1 MKDPDITGSLMKEK
15 VKETKK
21 STAMTDRKIV
31 ELSVTDTIRA
41 KVIEKEWLLR
51 TLMKEEDIDRGEM
64 SPAEEYTEITQ
75 ETSPE
80 IHQERDQE
88 GKSTETNQGTAL
100 ETDIDKEDTLKEAV
114 AKTVEKETT
123 EKKTGSPTMV
133 KGDSERVAR
142 SP

>member
-1 MKDPDITGSLMKEK
+1 MKDPDITGSPMKER

-41 KVIEKEWLLR
+41 KVIEKEGLLR
-51 TLMKEEDIDRGEM
+51 TLMKEEDIDREEM
-64 SPAEEYTEITQ
+64 SPTEEHTEIN
-75 ETSPE
+75 PE

-88 GKSTETNQGTAL
+88 EEPTEISLGTSL
-100 ETDIDKEDTLKEAV
+100 ETDTDREDTLREAV
-114 AKTVEKETT
+114 AKVAEKETT
-123 EKKTGSPTMV
+123 GKKKTGSPTMV

>member
-1 MKDPDITGSLMKEK
+1 MKDPDITGSPMKER

-41 KVIEKEWLLR
+41 KVIEKEGLLR
-51 TLMKEEDIDRGEM
+51 TLMKEEDIDREEM
-64 SPAEEYTEITQ
+64 SRAEEHIEINL
-75 ETSPE
+75 EIPPE
-80 IHQERDQE
+80 
-88 GKSTETNQGTAL
+88 KNQGEEPIEIILVTSL
-100 ETDIDKEDTLKEAV
+100 EIETDSYIEKAEID
-114 AKTVEKETT
+114 TVGK
-123 EKKTGSPTMV
+123 KKTGSPTME